1 MKGSKLSITLAATA
15 LAVALFAA
23 TPISQAAGRLVLGK
37 NSVGTAQLKKNAVTT
52 VKVRNGSLLT
62 AEFKAG
68 QLPAGPQGPKGDPG
82 ATGPT
87 GLTGPTGPSDG
98 FVSSTIGPITI
109 NGATTIRS
117 LTLPPGRYVLSGRA
131 TLQTSQLQIVR
142 CGFYPSG
149 TGLDASAVVDVVGEA
164 GISLVDT
171 ESLSNSTTVN
181 LRCNG
186 GYIAKAYSPVMTAI
200 RVGTLTTQ

>member
-1 MKGSKLSITLAATA
+1 MKGSKVSITLAATA

-62 AEFKAG
+62 ADFKAG

-82 ATGPT
+82 ATGLT
-87 GLTGPTGPSDG
+87 GPTGPTGPSDG

-117 LTLPPGRYVLSGRA
+117 LTSVLRRLASSFSVSPSGR
-131 TLQTSQLQIVR
+131 SR
-142 CGFYPSG
+142 PSR
-149 TGLDASAVVDVVGEA
+149 SAMSG
-164 GISLVDT
+164 
-171 ESLSNSTTVN
+171 
-181 LRCNG
+181 
-186 GYIAKAYSPVMTAI
+186 PPAI
-200 RVGTLTTQ
+200 FSM

>member
-62 AEFKAG
+62 ADFKAG

-82 ATGPT
+82 ASA
-87 GLTGPTGPSDG
+87 PS
-98 FVSSTIGPITI
+98 PYR
-109 NGATTIRS
+109 N
-117 LTLPPGRYVLSGRA
+117 
-131 TLQTSQLQIVR
+131 
-142 CGFYPSG
+142 
-149 TGLDASAVVDVVGEA
+149 
-164 GISLVDT
+164 
-171 ESLSNSTTVN
+171 SLSSAD
-181 LRCNG
+181 G
-186 GYIAKAYSPVMTAI
+186 P
-200 RVGTLTTQ
+200 